1 MMVGTRS
8 CTDCSLRCDSNI
20 MNRLL
25 ETLWYAQPTLQV
37 MLLRTLLAPILWP
50 LTVIFDAVTAFRRS
64 TYRSGGFPVY
74 RVACP
79 VVVVGNLSVGGTGKT
94 PLVVTLAQAL
104 TTAGCKV
111 GIVTRGYG
119 GKARGIT
126 QVGAE
131 SDPDE
136 VGDEACLIAKE
147 TTATVI
153 VAAERGPAALELE
166 RLGVDVIL
174 SDDGLQHYALA
185 RDLEI
190 VVVDAARGLGNG
202 WLLPA
207 GPLRES
213 RQRLRS
219 VDWLVLHESDASR
232 PDERRSLL
240 RRAGEAVGLVL
251 EETAASLQA
260 GPRVL
265 GMTLVAAEPRALKEN
280 SQRSWSELRGESVHA
295 VAGIG
300 RPERFFAM
308 LRAQG
313 LQVTARAFADHHRF
327 VADDIPAA
335 WPGPVLMT
343 GKDAVKCRAFA
354 DERMWEV
361 PVTASLSP
369 EVGEALVAE
378 ILALCQ
384 RKRQAMGAVKAG
396 S

>member
-1 MMVGTRS
+1 MS
-8 CTDCSLRCDSNI
+8 
-20 MNRLL
+20 RLL
-25 ETLWYAQPTLQV
+25 EALWYARPTLQV

-94 PLVVTLAQAL
+94 PLVMALAKAL
-104 TTAGCKV
+104 AAAGCKV

-153 VAAERGPAALELE
+153 VSAERGPAAVALE

-213 RQRLRS
+213 RLRLRS
-219 VDWLVLHESDASR
+219 VDWLVLHESDESR
-232 PDERRSLL
+232 PDERRSLP

-251 EETAASLQA
+251 EGASNLGT

-265 GMTLVAAEPRALKEN
+265 GMRLVAAAPRALKEN
-280 SQRSWSELRGESVHA
+280 RQRSWSEWAGESVQA

-300 RPERFFAM
+300 RPERFFSM

-313 LQVTARAFADHHRF
+313 LRVTAQAFADHHRF
-327 VADDIPAA
+327 VPDDIPAE
-335 WPGPVLMT
+335 WSGPVLMT
-343 GKDAVKCRAFA
+343 SKDAVKCRTFA

-369 EVGEALVAE
+369 EGGEALVAE
-378 ILALCQ
+378 IVALCQ
-384 RKRQAMGAVKAG
+384 RKRQAVGTVKAG